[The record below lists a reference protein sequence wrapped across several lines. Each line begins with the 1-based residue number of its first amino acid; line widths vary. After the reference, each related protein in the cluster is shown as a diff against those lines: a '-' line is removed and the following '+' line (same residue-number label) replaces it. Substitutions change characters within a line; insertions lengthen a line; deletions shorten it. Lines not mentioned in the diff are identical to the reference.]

1 MIRKKK
7 KFSRPRKPFEGARI
21 KEEDALVIQFGL
33 KNKKEIWKTQAKVD
47 YFRSRAKALAKSS
60 LEDQEV
66 LFGKLRAIGLK
77 VNSIADVLGLKV
89 EDLLNRR
96 LPTVLVKKGLATKPK
111 QARQFVT
118 HKKVL
123 INNQVVDSPSYLVP
137 IEYESSIK
145 VKVIKP
151 ASVKKV
157 EKSQEAEAAMGEN

>member
-7 KFSRPRKPFEGARI
+7 KFNKPRKPFEGTRI
-21 KEEDALVIQFGL
+21 KNEDLLVLQFGL

-47 YFRSRAKALAKSS
+47 YFRSRAKTLVRSS
-60 LEDQEV
+60 LEEQEV
-66 LFGKLRAIGLK
+66 LFNKLRAIGLK

-111 QARQFVT
+111 QARQFVI

-151 ASVKKV
+151 LVVKKA
-157 EKSQEAEAAMGEN
+157 EESQETEVTMEKN

>member
-7 KFSRPRKPFEGARI
+7 RFSRPRKPFESARI
-21 KEEDALVIQFGL
+21 KNEDALVIQFGL

-66 LFGKLRAIGLK
+66 LFSKLRAIGLK

-96 LPTVLVKKGLATKPK
+96 LPTVLVKKGLAAKPK

-123 INNQVVDSPSYLVP
+123 INNQVIDSPSYLVP
-137 IEYESSIK
+137 TEHESSIK
-145 VKVIKP
+145 VNIIKP
-151 ASVKKV
+151 VSTKKT
-157 EKSQEAEAAMGEN
+157 EKTQEAEAVMG